1 MRPVVP
7 RHVAE
12 TAQTQIGLVD
22 QGGRLKSM
30 ARPLRAE
37 MPPRDR
43 AELRVNQR
51 QEPLQRAVIPL
62 LPGPEILRDLARVV
76 VVDRSII
83 PGTLPRRAQPVGVS
97 STLIIH
103 VRGRRI
109 HLCM

>member
-22 QGGRLKSM
+22 QGGRLQGV
-30 ARPLRAE
+30 ARPLRTE
-37 MPPRDR
+37 MPRRDR

-62 LPGPEILRDLARVV
+62 LPGPENLRDLARVS
-76 VVDRSII
+76 VVDGAII
-83 PGTLPRRAQPVGVS
+83 ERNRVGVS
-97 STLIIH
+97 LMIILQ
-103 VRGRRI
+103 VRARGI